1 MDKKATVL
9 QTLKRLKPELAH
21 HYHVSTLGLFGSLVR
36 GEETA
41 TSDVDI
47 LVEFEQPLGFF
58 RFLEL
63 EEYLGDRLGQKV
75 DLVSKKALK
84 PQIGRQILQEVI
96 PV

>member
-1 MDKKATVL
+1 METKDAIL
-9 QTLKRLKPELAH
+9 QTLKRLKPELARR
-21 HYHVSTLGLFGSLVR
+21 YRVRTLGLFGSLVR

-41 TSDVDI
+41 TSDVDL
-47 LVEFEQPLGFF
+47 LVEFEQPVGFF

-63 EEYLGDRLGQKV
+63 EEYLDEQLGHKV
-75 DLVSKKALK
+75 DLVSKQALK